1 MPGMAYES
9 SNVFI
14 RPHWNYSKE
23 VSSNNISWV
32 QLRRGKVNLQSANSL
47 WKAHQIVPVV
57 FSENAKRWSQ
67 ATQATTKAAQHSI
80 RSENLQHPTNTI
92 GQDWSI

>member
-57 FSENAKRWSQ
+57 LSENAKRWSQ
-67 ATQATTKAAQHSI
+67 ATQATTKAAQHPI
-80 RSENLQHPTNTI
+80 RSENLQHPTSTI